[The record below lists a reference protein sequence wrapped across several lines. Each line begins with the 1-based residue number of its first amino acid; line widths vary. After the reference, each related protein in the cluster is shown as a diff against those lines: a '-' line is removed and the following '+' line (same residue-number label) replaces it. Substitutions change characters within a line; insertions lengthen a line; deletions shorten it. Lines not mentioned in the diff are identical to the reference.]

1 MSNEEKTINPIEIA
15 ESRNKIIISTSLIG
29 IAANLFL
36 VGFKAFVGLLSNSIA
51 VILDAVNNLSD
62 ALSSVITII
71 GTRIANKKPDKKH
84 PLGHGRVEYISA
96 MLVSALVLYAG
107 ITAMVESVK
116 KIINPVEAN
125 YSKTSL
131 IIIASAVVVKFLLS
145 RYVVAQG
152 NKANSQSLVASG
164 KDAGF
169 DAIVSLSV
177 LLSAVI
183 YLIWGV
189 SLEAYVGVLISVLII
204 KAGFEMLFETFS
216 DILGRRADPE
226 LVAKIREIISAEPEV
241 RGVYDIILNNYG
253 PERNYASLH
262 IELPDYLTVDKV
274 DVLTRRVQAK
284 VYMETGVILTGVGV
298 YSFNTGNDNAAQM
311 RNTVLE
317 KVLAHDWALQLHGFY
332 VDEEKKEM
340 RFDVVMSFDVDHD
353 EGLKILHDEISA
365 LYPDYSLSIVPDV
378 DISDLE

>member
-15 ESRNKIIISTSLIG
+15 ESRNKIIIRTSLIG

-145 RYVVAQG
+145 RYVIAQG

-365 LYPDYSLSIVPDV
+365 IYPDYSLSIVPDV

>member
-1 MSNEEKTINPIEIA
+1 MSTEEKSISPVEIA
-15 ESRNKIIISTSLIG
+15 ESRNKIIIRTSLIG

-131 IIIASAVVVKFLLS
+131 IIIASAVLVKFLLS
-145 RYVVAQG
+145 RYVIAQG

-177 LLSAVI
+177 LLCAVI
-183 YLIWGV
+183 FLIWGI

-284 VYMETGVILTGVGV
+284 VYMGTGVILTGVGV
-298 YSFNTGNDNAAQM
+298 YSFNTGDDNAAQM

-365 LYPDYSLSIVPDV
+365 IYPDYSLSIVPDV

>member
-1 MSNEEKTINPIEIA
+1 MSNEEKSISPVEIA
-15 ESRNKIIISTSLIG
+15 ESRNKIIIRTSLIG

-145 RYVVAQG
+145 RYVIAQG

-169 DAIVSLSV
+169 DAIVSLSR
-177 LLSAVI
+177 S
-183 YLIWGV
+183 
-189 SLEAYVGVLISVLII
+189 
-204 KAGFEMLFETFS
+204 
-216 DILGRRADPE
+216 
-226 LVAKIREIISAEPEV
+226 
-241 RGVYDIILNNYG
+241 
-253 PERNYASLH
+253 
-262 IELPDYLTVDKV
+262 
-274 DVLTRRVQAK
+274 
-284 VYMETGVILTGVGV
+284 
-298 YSFNTGNDNAAQM
+298 
-311 RNTVLE
+311 
-317 KVLAHDWALQLHGFY
+317 
-332 VDEEKKEM
+332 
-340 RFDVVMSFDVDHD
+340 
-353 EGLKILHDEISA
+353 
-365 LYPDYSLSIVPDV
+365 
-378 DISDLE
+378 

>member
-15 ESRNKIIISTSLIG
+15 ESRNKIIIRTSLIG

-145 RYVVAQG
+145 RYVIAQG

-177 LLSAVI
+177 LLCAVI
-183 YLIWGV
+183 FLIWGV

-226 LVAKIREIISAEPEV
+226 LVAKIREIISSEPEV

>member
-15 ESRNKIIISTSLIG
+15 ESRNKIIIRTSLIG

-116 KIINPVEAN
+116 KIINPVEAT

-131 IIIASAVVVKFLLS
+131 IIIASAVLVKFLLS
-145 RYVVAQG
+145 RYVIAQG
-152 NKANSQSLVASG
+152 KKANSQSLVASG

-226 LVAKIREIISAEPEV
+226 LVAKIREIISSEPEV

-353 EGLKILHDEISA
+353 EGLRILHDEISA
-365 LYPDYSLSIVPDV
+365 IYPDYSLSIVPDV

>member
-15 ESRNKIIISTSLIG
+15 ESRNKIIIRTSLIG

-145 RYVVAQG
+145 RYVIAQG

-183 YLIWGV
+183 YLIWGI

-298 YSFNTGNDNAAQM
+298 YSFNTGDDNAAQM

>member
-1 MSNEEKTINPIEIA
+1 MPNEEKSISPVEIA
-15 ESRNKIIISTSLIG
+15 ESRNKIIIRTSLIG

-177 LLSAVI
+177 LLCAVI
-183 YLIWGV
+183 YLIWSV

-353 EGLKILHDEISA
+353 EGLRILHDEISA

>member
-1 MSNEEKTINPIEIA
+1 MTEIA
-15 ESRNKIIISTSLIG
+15 SANNPLELTERRNKIIIRTSIIG

-36 VGFKAFVGLLSNSIA
+36 VAFKAAVGLAANSIA

-107 ITAMVESVK
+107 IASLVESVK
-116 KIINPVEAN
+116 KIINPVEAD
-125 YSKTSL
+125 YKTYSL
-131 IIIASAVVVKFLLS
+131 IIIAAAVVVKFLLS
-145 RYVVAQG
+145 RYVTSQG
-152 NKANSQSLVASG
+152 KKAKSQTLIASG

-169 DAIVSLSV
+169 DALVSLSV
-177 LLSAVI
+177 LISALI
-183 YLIWGV
+183 YFVWGI

-204 KAGFEMLFETFS
+204 KAGFEMMFETFS

-226 LVAKIREIISAEPEV
+226 VTGKIRSIINEEPDV

-253 PERNYASLH
+253 PEKNYASLH
-262 IELPDYLTVDKV
+262 IELPDYMTVDKV
-274 DVLTRRVQAK
+274 DALTRRIQAK

-298 YSFNTGNDNAAQM
+298 YSYNTSNDEIAKM
-311 RNTVLE
+311 RNKVLE
-317 KVLAHDWALQLHGFY
+317 AVMSHEWALQLHGFY
-332 VDEEKKEM
+332 VDEESKDM
-340 RFDVVMSFDVDHD
+340 RFDVVMSFDIDQH
-353 EGLKILHDEISA
+353 EGLEMLYKEISEM
-365 LYPDYSLSIVPDV
+365 YPDYNLVIAPDV
-378 DISDLE
+378 DISDIE